1 MIFSQREPRHR
12 QGGPAGQPRQNHPAR
27 LIRLSRPARIF
38 RNLALA
44 ALLICLAWLSWD
56 YPAFSRERALRQMET
71 ANLLPASELIADFS
85 LEPGASR
92 RLLVGAS
99 SESLYLCRLRS
110 LGMFRWTEAGPLLV
124 YPLKAPV
131 TAVPVPEEIQTAD
144 GRGFGLLVF
153 DQLPEA
159 VSLKA
164 EVSLDCSFV
173 LNDRHVQFQETYAAE
188 ARRIQEGLFFLSF
201 PSKERLSDPR
211 INWRQGD
218 NPADQAYFDELIQR
232 SVFRY
237 FARLADLYRASP
249 FSQPPP
255 VILRFYD
262 AEENMLEQ
270 LSLTLGGESHEN

>member
-1 MIFSQREPRHR
+1 MSSFTK
-12 QGGPAGQPRQNHPAR
+12 AT
-27 LIRLSRPARIF
+27 RLS
-38 RNLALA
+38 
-44 ALLICLAWLSWD
+44 LIH
-56 YPAFSRERALRQMET
+56 
-71 ANLLPASELIADFS
+71 I
-85 LEPGASR
+85 
-92 RLLVGAS
+92 
-99 SESLYLCRLRS
+99 
-110 LGMFRWTEAGPLLV
+110 
-124 YPLKAPV
+124 
-131 TAVPVPEEIQTAD
+131 
-144 GRGFGLLVF
+144 
-153 DQLPEA
+153 
-159 VSLKA
+159 
-164 EVSLDCSFV
+164 
-173 LNDRHVQFQETYAAE
+173 YAAE

-201 PSKERLSDPR
+201 PSKERLSDTR